1 MANEQGLMTPEEQE
15 KWRTILCSDGTGF
28 LWLRRLSRLLPS
40 APRCELGYEPFG
52 GIGGKLLKLVGHVP
66 SRKNPRFCAG

>member
-1 MANEQGLMTPEEQE
+1 MANEQRLMSPEEQE
-15 KWRTILCSDGTGF
+15 KWRTVFCTSHSSW
-28 LWLRRLSRLLPS
+28 LWLRRLSRILPS

-52 GIGGKLLKLVGHVP
+52 GIGGKLYKLVGHVP

>member
-1 MANEQGLMTPEEQE
+1 MANEQRLMTPEEQD
-15 KWRTILCSDGTGF
+15 KWRTILCMSGHGF
-28 LWLRRLSRLLPS
+28 CWSRHLSRLLPS

-52 GIGGKLLKLVGHVP
+52 GIGGKLFKLVGHRP

>member
-1 MANEQGLMTPEEQE
+1 MANEQQLMTPEEQE
-15 KWRTILCSDGTGF
+15 KWRKVLCSGDAGL

-52 GIGGKLLKLVGHVP
+52 GIGGKLFKLVGHVP

>member
-1 MANEQGLMTPEEQE
+1 MANEQRLMTPEEQD
-15 KWRTILCSDGTGF
+15 KWRKVLCTGEGEL

-40 APRCELGYEPFG
+40 APRCEWGYEPFG
-52 GIGGKLLKLVGHVP
+52 GIGGKLLKLVGHKP